1 MSEVERANE
10 VRDQHF
16 QALLGDISATNIS
29 QGAEALVFIAD
40 RHPYL
45 DDRGKCII
53 KYRPKKTY
61 RHPVLDARLNKQRT
75 LAEARTIR
83 KVHSIG
89 VAAPKLIFV
98 DPQNGL
104 IWMELVKGKSLK
116 QWIWDTEKEEPD
128 SDKKVNEALYEAGAT
143 IGKLHYNDIIH
154 GDLTSSNIMLDQK
167 TRPVMIDFG
176 LAGQSALIEDKA
188 VDLYVLERA
197 VDSTHPVNAKRY
209 NQELLNGYSAYYQT
223 KSDGNKK
230 LKDVLA
236 RLEQVQ
242 QRGRKRSMVG

>member
-1 MSEVERANE
+1 MSEVEKANE
-10 VRDQHF
+10 IRDQHF
-16 QALLGDISATNIS
+16 RALLGDISATNIS
-29 QGAEALVFIAD
+29 QGAEALVFVAD

-45 DDRGKCII
+45 DYKGKCII

-83 KVHSIG
+83 RVHSIG
-89 VAAPKLIFV
+89 VLAPKLIFV

-104 IWMELVKGKSLK
+104 IWMELIKGKSLK
-116 QWIWDTEKEEPD
+116 QWIWDTEKEADNE
-128 SDKKVNEALYEAGAT
+128 KKINDALYEAGST
-143 IGKLHYNDIIH
+143 IAKLHYNDIIH
-154 GDLTSSNIMLDQK
+154 GDLTTSNIMLDDK
-167 TRPVMIDFG
+167 IRPVMIDFG

-197 VDSTHPVNAKRY
+197 VDSTHPVNAQRY
-209 NQELLNGYSAYYQT
+209 NQKLLNGYSAFYKTQ
-223 KSDGNKK
+223 SDGDQK
-230 LKDVLA
+230 LKDVLT

-242 QRGRKRSMVG
+242 LRGRKRSMVG